1 MSSRNITNCRLC
13 AKSEFFEVINLG
25 YTPLADRFLLELN
38 VNQPYIYYELKL
50 LQCQNCGWNQIG
62 NVIDPQILYQQ
73 DYPYDSSITK
83 TGNQHWNN
91 FANDCFSRYKL
102 NNNSKVIDIGSN
114 VGALLKNFK
123 DLGVKCLGI
132 DPSETA
138 ASIAISRGIETKIAF
153 FSSSEA
159 RNILDIFGK
168 ADLIT
173 GSNVVAHVDNLNDF
187 FDGIALLLSKSGVFR
202 FEAPYFRN
210 LVKYNQFDTIYHE
223 HLSYL
228 TISPLISFL
237 VKFDLE
243 IINIEEFPIHGGSL
257 RVDIARK
264 GSYDI
269 MQSVQKYLEIE
280 TIEEL
285 NSASKMLEFSSRI
298 KLLRIKMRKLICEI
312 QDQGKTIGV
321 ASAPAKGMTFLHY
334 VGLTHTDF
342 VAVSDAASQKINKYL
357 PGVFMRVISDDDLV
371 KIKPDY
377 VLILAWN
384 FAPEI
389 VGKLRNVMPT
399 KTKYIIPIPQPVVI

>member
-1 MSSRNITNCRLC
+1 MSSKSITKCRIC
-13 AKSEFFEVINLG
+13 ANPEFFEVINLG

-50 LQCQNCGWNQIG
+50 MQCQNCGWNQIG

-83 TGNQHWNN
+83 TGNEHWNN
-91 FANDCFSRYKL
+91 FANDSFSRYKL
-102 NNNSKVIDIGSN
+102 NNSSRVIDIGSN

-123 DLGVKCLGI
+123 NLGAKCLGI

-138 ASIAISRGIETKIAF
+138 ASIAISQGIETKIAF
-153 FSSSEA
+153 FSCSEA
-159 RNILDIFGK
+159 RDILNTFGK

-173 GSNVVAHVDNLNDF
+173 GTNVVAHVDDLNDF
-187 FDGIALLLSKSGVFR
+187 FEGVELLLSNSGVFR

-228 TISPLISFL
+228 TISPLIGFL

-243 IINIEEFPIHGGSL
+243 IINIEEFSIHGGSL

-264 GSYDI
+264 GSYDVTPA
-269 MQSVQKYLEIE
+269 VQKYLEIE
-280 TIEEL
+280 IMEEL
-285 NSASKMLEFSSRI
+285 NTVSKMLEFSSRI
-298 KLLRIKMRKLICEI
+298 KLLRRNMRKLICEI

-321 ASAPAKGMTFLHY
+321 ASSPAKGMTFLHY
-334 VGLTHTDF
+334 VGLTHADF
-342 VAVSDAASQKINKYL
+342 IAVSDASSQKNNKYL
-357 PGVFMRVISDDDLV
+357 PGVFMRVISDNDLV
-371 KIKPDY
+371 KIEPDY

-384 FAPEI
+384 FATEI
-389 VGKLRNVMPT
+389 VGKLREIMPS
-399 KTKYIIPIPQPVVI
+399 KTKYIIPIPQPMVI